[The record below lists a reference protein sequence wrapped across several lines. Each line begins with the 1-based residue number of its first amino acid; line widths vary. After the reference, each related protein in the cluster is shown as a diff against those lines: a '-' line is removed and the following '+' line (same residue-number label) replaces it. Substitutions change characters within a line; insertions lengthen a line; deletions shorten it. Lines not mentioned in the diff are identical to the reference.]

1 MEKKREFSP
10 MKGEMPNPNEI
21 FCRDCIFRDKTII
34 DLDSKIIPVGI
45 TKDFCDIFV
54 SPNSKPS
61 DILFQQAPC
70 DYWVKDEDVI

>member
-21 FCRDCIFRDKTII
+21 FCRDCTFRDKTTI
-34 DLDSKIIPVGI
+34 DLGSGEIPVGV
-45 TKDFCDIFV
+45 TKAYCDIFV
-54 SPNSKPS
+54 LPNCKPN